1 MEFRIFDGGKRVIG
15 FQRPDVTDRI
25 ELEAP
30 SEPVEPELGYDMGE
44 LGENIVP
51 TMPDEID
58 RLLKRQASGAVT
70 AAKLVQAV
78 HDLWVLCR
86 ALAREVG
93 ITVPEL
99 LKLVGMCD
107 KENRRRGQAKR
118 RLEVRAADMVE

>member
-15 FQRPDVTDRI
+15 FQRAAVTDRI

-51 TMPDEID
+51 AMPDEID
-58 RLLKRQASGAVT
+58 RLLKRQASGAVA

-93 ITVPEL
+93 ISVPEL
-99 LKLVGMCD
+99 LKLVSLCE
-107 KENRRRGQAKR
+107 KEHARHARMNRRLK
-118 RLEVRAADMVE
+118 VRAADMVE